1 MPNDDGTLTP
11 EEQIEALKKEA
22 EELREQND
30 KLKNK
35 EMNFEKLRG
44 TVKRVEE
51 MTEEE
56 KKQWTE
62 KERAL
67 VDQLAELK
75 QTVEQERVSKIET
88 WRESALEKF
97 AGEDEKTREKVLYHF
112 NRLKGDAA
120 DKASIENSMREAAIL
135 ANADK
140 KEPTAIP
147 FSSAGNPVPMEKPKK
162 DFSKTQDGQSLLRMM
177 GHVSPK
183 E

>member
-1 MPNDDGTLTP
+1 MPNDDGTPTP

-22 EELREQND
+22 EELKEQNE
-30 KLKNK
+30 KLKSK
-35 EMNFEKLRG
+35 DHNFEKLRG
-44 TVKRVEE
+44 TVKRREE
-51 MTEEE
+51 MSEEE

-62 KERAL
+62 KEQVF

-75 QTVEQERVSKIET
+75 ETVEKERTSKVET

-112 NRLKGDAA
+112 ERLKGDSA

-135 ANADK
+135 ANADR

-147 FSSAGNPVPMEKPKK
+147 FSSAGNPVPMDKPKK
-162 DFSKTQDGQSLLRMM
+162 DYAKTEEGKNLLQMM